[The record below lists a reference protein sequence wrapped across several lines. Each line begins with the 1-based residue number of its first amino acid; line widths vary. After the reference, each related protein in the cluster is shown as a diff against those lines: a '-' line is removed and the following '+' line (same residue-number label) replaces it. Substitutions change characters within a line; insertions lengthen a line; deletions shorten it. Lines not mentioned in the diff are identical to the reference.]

1 MVAIK
6 SLILIAD
13 MYQSVSLLRFQEE
26 FRTLS
31 LVSRDYSRLNVYS
44 IDFVVDN
51 LNLGFMATDDQ
62 ANIMIYMYQPE
73 ARESLGGQKLIRKA
87 DYHLGQKIHTMF
99 RVQCDFKDEVKRNY
113 GYTDIRHINYFGEC
127 RMIYTF

>member
-1 MVAIK
+1 
-6 SLILIAD
+6 

-87 DYHLGQKIHTMF
+87 DYHLGQKINTMF
-99 RVQCDFKDEVKRNY
+99 RVQCDFKDEVKHNY
-113 GYTDIRHINYFGEC
+113 GYTDIRHINYFGE
-127 RMIYTF
+127 